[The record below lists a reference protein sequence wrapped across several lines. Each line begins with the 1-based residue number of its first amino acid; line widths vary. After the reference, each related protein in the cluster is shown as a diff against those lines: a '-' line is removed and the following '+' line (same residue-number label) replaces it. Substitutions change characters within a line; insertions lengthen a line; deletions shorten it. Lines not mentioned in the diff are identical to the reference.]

1 VGWSVSPG
9 GGVGGIASVMM
20 TDMEDDLVRSAAS
33 DEEIY
38 RRYSAELTRYATAL
52 VGPANAAD
60 VVTDAVIDCFGARNW
75 SRIEHKRAYLY
86 RAVLNRARAAARSG
100 ERRSRRER
108 LVAPSLAVHSPAPS
122 VDARR
127 ALDRLSTQQRAV
139 VYLTYWDDFAPSQV
153 AELLGVGEGTVRKQ
167 LARAREQLRR
177 ILDERDN

>member
-1 VGWSVSPG
+1 
-9 GGVGGIASVMM
+9 MM
-20 TDMEDDLVRSAAS
+20 TEMEHDLVRAAAS

-75 SRIEHKRAYLY
+75 GRVENKRAYLY

-100 ERRSRRER
+100 ERRRRREWS
-108 LVAPSLAVHSPAPS
+108 VATPTVVHPPSPS
-122 VDARR
+122 TDARR
-127 ALDRLSTQQRAV
+127 ALDQLSAQQRAV
-139 VYLTYWDDFAPSQV
+139 VYLTYWDDFAPFQV